1 MVWFANL
8 PDCGRRSGKPG
19 AAVRRA
25 EEKFKRYTMANI
37 AKKVE
42 AGANV
47 AIIIA
52 VVMIG
57 ALFVK
62 NYIGK
67 QQPASHQISIGTKFA
82 LQDVNWKASEKNL
95 VFALSTNCHFC
106 SESAGF
112 YRQIAQAKAK
122 NVRTIAVF
130 PQPLAAAQEYTKKMG
145 IEFDEVRQASLTGLK
160 IDGTPTLLIIDN
172 GGLVRN
178 VWLGK
183 LPTQKEKEV
192 LAKVGS

>member
-1 MVWFANL
+1 
-8 PDCGRRSGKPG
+8 
-19 AAVRRA
+19 
-25 EEKFKRYTMANI
+25 MANI

-42 AGANV
+42 VGANI

-52 VVMIG
+52 VVIIG
-57 ALFVK
+57 VSFVR
-62 NYIGK
+62 NHTGK
-67 QQPASHQISIGTKFA
+67 QQPASHQIPIGTKFT
-82 LQDVNWKASEKNL
+82 LQNVNWKTNEKNL

-106 SESAGF
+106 SESADF

-130 PQPLAAAQEYTKKMG
+130 PQPVEAAQEYTKKMG
-145 IEFDEVRQASLTGLK
+145 IEFDEVRQASLTGLE
-160 IDGTPTLLIIDN
+160 INGTPTLLIIDN

-178 VWLGK
+178 VWVGK

>member
-1 MVWFANL
+1 
-8 PDCGRRSGKPG
+8 
-19 AAVRRA
+19 
-25 EEKFKRYTMANI
+25 MANV

-42 AGANV
+42 VGANIG
-47 AIIIA
+47 IIIA

-57 ALFVK
+57 VLFVR
-62 NYIGK
+62 NYTGK

-82 LQDVNWKASEKNL
+82 LQDVNWKANEKNL

-106 SESAGF
+106 SESADF
-112 YRQIAQAKAK
+112 YRQIGQAKAK
-122 NVRTIAVF
+122 NVRTIAIF
-130 PQPLAAAQEYTKKMG
+130 PQPVAAAQEYTKKMG
-145 IEFDEVRQASLTGLK
+145 IHFDEVRQASLTGLD
-160 IDGTPTLLIIDN
+160 INGTPTLLIIDN

-183 LPTQKEKEV
+183 LPTQTEKEV

>member
-1 MVWFANL
+1 
-8 PDCGRRSGKPG
+8 
-19 AAVRRA
+19 
-25 EEKFKRYTMANI
+25 MANI

-42 AGANV
+42 VGANIG
-47 AIIIA
+47 IIIA

-57 ALFVK
+57 VLFVR
-62 NYIGK
+62 NYTGK
-67 QQPASHQISIGTKFA
+67 QQPASHQIPIGTKFA
-82 LQDVNWKASEKNL
+82 LQDVNWKANEKNL
-95 VFALSTNCHFC
+95 VFALSTSCHFC
-106 SESAGF
+106 SASADF

-130 PQPLAAAQEYTKKMG
+130 PQPLAEAQEYTKKMG
-145 IEFDEVRQASLTGLK
+145 IEFDEVRQANLTSLEVN
-160 IDGTPTLLIIDN
+160 GTPTLLIIDN

-178 VWLGK
+178 VWVGK